1 MSYLQAIEEW
11 AVKSEMPD
19 AFKVGDDGVGNAAF
33 NMTFGEYQAP
43 VMLRGFDDHEML
55 SLFIF
60 LPFEAKKEF
69 FLEVLQAFNVIHETV
84 AYGRFTLSE
93 TGEINFNQNIT
104 FGQLT
109 PDASVIELM
118 VSKAFIT
125 LDFHMEGIALLANG
139 KSSFAEWKE
148 RLPESSD

>member
-1 MSYLQAIEEW
+1 MES
-11 AVKSEMPD
+11 
-19 AFKVGDDGVGNAAF
+19 
-33 NMTFGEYQAP
+33 
-43 VMLRGFDDHEML
+43 
-55 SLFIF
+55 
-60 LPFEAKKEF
+60 KKEF

-104 FGQLT
+104 FGHLT
-109 PDASVIELM
+109 PDVSVIELM

-125 LDFHMEGIALLANG
+125 LDFHMEGIALLADG